1 MPGRPLPEGVRAI
14 SAYGAWAGPDVN
26 DTKNELD
33 VWVTGDDGKV
43 YHWWFRPFGTEWGF
57 ESFG

>member
-1 MPGRPLPEGVRAI
+1 V

-57 ESFG
+57 EVFG